1 MTEWGPGDARVG
13 GVAVFDCPVPRP
25 RRGRF
30 ATPAVDLVVWT
41 PHGCTVVA
49 IRGFGSVQHGPLD
62 IRSTAR
68 WLVGDRPADLAVSKS
83 APNPLL
89 QAHKQAAELRNCF
102 RQHGLADKIE
112 ILIVLVPKTGSRI
125 TWNGTSPEPGSDIVL
140 VRIGQSAA
148 LTEHFRRPR
157 PGPVRWR
164 IEDVTRAFEALDLDE
179 HLPAPE
185 ELAVEGFTTSM
196 PVWDLVPNI
205 DKDPSVR
212 TGALE
217 PVAVGAGTVG
227 ADAGGYGETS
237 VAVPVP
243 PPSSD
248 APRVD
253 AEIRRAEVEPSVSGH
268 ETENGVDAARA
279 DTDSGAGEVT
289 GAAAGQAGF
298 PAEPG
303 STGRGP
309 LGSVSGASG
318 PGAVAV
324 DVDTDPISEGPFE
337 VVAGTDA
344 EPGTTRPGPGF
355 GRAFAAQNPGQA
367 HPAGSRLG
375 RPVSAPDPQD
385 ADLTPQPVE
394 PALGRRGGA
403 VESVSAVASALVAGA
418 GEWFETVR
426 STVGGVGRRSDHS
439 RLPEAGDPTGRA
451 EPPVSGD
458 DPDAVVR
465 VSRYVQ
471 PATAA
476 PESEPKEEPRPE
488 TASSAEPVPDKA
500 VSSVAE
506 DHEAVTAAAEDTV
519 VETGADAAD
528 SRHSAV
534 DAAVAQK
541 TAGSPAAA
549 ATGLFAG
556 AGPGLGGPRTTRP
569 VRTGLVH
576 RHPTD
581 TETEPYPA
589 PYREGPLDRAAGWPV
604 IGVALRRPVAL
615 LTAGVL
621 VVVALVASAFAA
633 SGIARFDIEEYER
646 MCAEPRGF
654 TAAAAYASTGP
665 SPVYLVGDLRVAGIA
680 GSPVWRPEDSS
691 SVQLVACLSSLRTGT
706 LVRTCQ
712 YEPTGGSPIGRTL
725 NLFRGVHR
733 VTVYEARTGRLLAGV
748 EVDGERFSA
757 DPVSTET
764 DICRAAEGAPDD
776 GLPGR
781 RYGRPSQ
788 RQVRDVLDP
797 LVRPD
802 RAP

>member
-1 MTEWGPGDARVG
+1 MIICVPDMETLSGVDKFVHRLVTEWGPGDARVG
-13 GVAVFDCPVPRP
+13 GVAVFDCPIPRP

-30 ATPAVDLVVWT
+30 ATPAADLVVWT

-62 IRSTAR
+62 IRSTGR
-68 WLVGDRPADLAVSKS
+68 WLVGDRPAELAVSKS

-102 RQHGLADKIE
+102 RQHGLADEIE
-112 ILIVLVPKTGSRI
+112 ILVVLVPKTGSRI

-164 IEDVTRAFEALDLDE
+164 IEDVIRAFEALDLDE

-196 PVWDLVPNI
+196 PMWDLVPNI
-205 DKDPSVR
+205 DKNPPVR

-217 PVAVGAGTVG
+217 PVAVGAETVG
-227 ADAGGYGETS
+227 ADAGGYGETA

-253 AEIRRAEVEPSVSGH
+253 GEVDPSVS
-268 ETENGVDAARA
+268 
-279 DTDSGAGEVT
+279 
-289 GAAAGQAGF
+289 
-298 PAEPG
+298 
-303 STGRGP
+303 
-309 LGSVSGASG
+309 
-318 PGAVAV
+318 
-324 DVDTDPISEGPFE
+324 
-337 VVAGTDA
+337 
-344 EPGTTRPGPGF
+344 
-355 GRAFAAQNPGQA
+355 
-367 HPAGSRLG
+367 
-375 RPVSAPDPQD
+375 
-385 ADLTPQPVE
+385 
-394 PALGRRGGA
+394 
-403 VESVSAVASALVAGA
+403 
-418 GEWFETVR
+418 
-426 STVGGVGRRSDHS
+426 DHG
-439 RLPEAGDPTGRA
+439 RLPESGDPTGRA
-451 EPPVSGD
+451 EPPASGD

-465 VSRYVQ
+465 ASRYVR

-476 PESEPKEEPRPE
+476 PESEPKEEPGPE
-488 TASSAEPVPDKA
+488 TLSSAEPAPDKA
-500 VSSVAE
+500 VSAVAE
-506 DHEAVTAAAEDTV
+506 DDEAVTSAAEDTV
-519 VETGADAAD
+519 VETGAGAAA

-534 DAAVAQK
+534 DATVAQK
-541 TAGSPAAA
+541 TAGSPATAE
-549 ATGLFAG
+549 TGLFAG
-556 AGPGLGGPRTTRP
+556 AGPGRGGLRTTRSI
-569 VRTGLVH
+569 RTGLVH
-576 RHPTD
+576 HHPTD

-589 PYREGPLDRAAGWPV
+589 PHREGPLDRAAGWPV

-621 VVVALVASAFAA
+621 VAVALMASAFAA

-654 TAAAAYASTGP
+654 TAAAAYTSTGP
-665 SPVYLVGDLRVAGIA
+665 SPVYLMGDLRTAGIA

-748 EVDGERFSA
+748 EVAGERFSA

-781 RYGRPSQ
+781 RYGRLSQ